1 VDKGSLVAPA
11 KSHLLH
17 VVRALLRAGWS
28 IQGVP
33 ASGRLL
39 RNGQKMLL
47 RTDQHDLRL
56 RLFVYKVTESSR
68 QRPVE
73 RRIEITSTY
82 RKGLKK
88 LSSYPDVVLG
98 YETDKSLFVGV
109 DAERIS
115 HGGATGNASSFF
127 DIEGLKTAREGGIT
141 ILQRKAKTELFQ
153 RGFEFHA
160 FFSSDRIAE
169 YLFNQSNVHDGT
181 YLGDGEYSGKVR
193 KRASNGVSLAYKGTA
208 KGDVLILAGPSDTR
222 RSRGYRVNEQVIST
236 IERGEFPAKARKIR
250 KITPEEFIEI
260 KRVMEENGA
269 LGEEHVMDAERR
281 RLRRA
286 GLSNLA
292 ERIRWISRESVGEG
306 YDIESFEEDG
316 SKRFIEVKASIGKQ
330 KTFEISNNEW
340 QTACR
345 LGASYYVYRV
355 SNVRSNPTI
364 SRYRDL
370 QELEKKGMIQKTASG
385 WRVTLR

>member
-1 VDKGSLVAPA
+1 
-11 KSHLLH
+11 
-17 VVRALLRAGWS
+17 
-28 IQGVP
+28 
-33 ASGRLL
+33 
-39 RNGQKMLL
+39 
-47 RTDQHDLRL
+47 
-56 RLFVYKVTESSR
+56 
-68 QRPVE
+68 
-73 RRIEITSTY
+73 
-82 RKGLKK
+82 
-88 LSSYPDVVLG
+88 
-98 YETDKSLFVGV
+98 
-109 DAERIS
+109 
-115 HGGATGNASSFF
+115 
-127 DIEGLKTAREGGIT
+127 
-141 ILQRKAKTELFQ
+141 
-153 RGFEFHA
+153 
-160 FFSSDRIAE
+160 
-169 YLFNQSNVHDGT
+169 
-181 YLGDGEYSGKVR
+181 
-193 KRASNGVSLAYKGTA
+193 
-208 KGDVLILAGPSDTR
+208 
-222 RSRGYRVNEQVIST
+222 VNEQVIST

-292 ERIRWISRESVGEG
+292 ESIRWISRESVGEG

-330 KTFEISNNEW
+330 QTFEMSNNEW

-345 LGASYYVYRV
+345 LGASYYIYRV

>member
-1 VDKGSLVAPA
+1 VAKFSLVAPA

-17 VVRALLRAGWS
+17 VVEALLRAGWS
-28 IQGVP
+28 IQRAPVG
-33 ASGRLL
+33 ARLL

-68 QRPVE
+68 SRPVE

-88 LSSYPDVVLG
+88 LTSYPDVVLG
-98 YETDKSLFVGV
+98 YETERRLFVGV

-115 HGGATGNASSFF
+115 HGGETGNASSFF
-127 DIEGLKTAREGGIT
+127 DIEGLKTAREGVIT
-141 ILQRKAKTELFQ
+141 ILQRKAKAELFP

-160 FFSSDRIAE
+160 FFSPDRIAE
-169 YLFNQSNVHDGT
+169 YLFNRDNIHGGT
-181 YLGDGEYSGKVR
+181 YLGDGEYSGRSR
-193 KRASNGVSLAYKGTA
+193 KRSGAGVELIYQGAA
-208 KGDVLILAGPSDTR
+208 KGDVLILEGPTDTR
-222 RSRGYRVNEQVIST
+222 RSRGYRVSEQVIST

-260 KRVMEENGA
+260 KRIMEENGA
-269 LGEEHVMDAERR
+269 LGEEYVMDAERR

-286 GLSNLA
+286 GLPNLA
-292 ERIRWISRESVGEG
+292 SGIRWISRESVGEG

-316 SKRFIEVKASIGKQ
+316 SKRFIEVKTSMGKQ
-330 KTFEISNNEW
+330 QTFEMSNNEW
-340 QTACR
+340 RTACR
-345 LGASYYVYRV
+345 LGERYYIYRV
-355 SNVRSNPTI
+355 SNVRSDPSI
-364 SRYRDL
+364 SRYTNL
-370 QELEKKGMIQKTASG
+370 QALEKKGLIRKTASG
-385 WRVTLR
+385 WRITLR